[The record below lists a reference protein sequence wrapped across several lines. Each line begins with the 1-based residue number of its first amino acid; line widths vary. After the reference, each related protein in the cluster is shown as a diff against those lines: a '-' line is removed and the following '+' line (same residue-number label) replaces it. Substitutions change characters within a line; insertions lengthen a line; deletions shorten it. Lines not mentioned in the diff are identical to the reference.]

1 MTRVMELVDTSS
13 GCTTFSSRMFVMAP
27 FHTLIPIV
35 FSPWACLHTSESP
48 TGLLE
53 LELELELFCL
63 ELELELFC

>member
-53 LELELELFCL
+53 LELELFCL